1 MVRHVP
7 HDLCTMLVSMTDNAV
22 DIDYARHFLT
32 PGEACAFV
40 VAMLGNVTDSRY
52 GAMVYRASQHADI
65 TDAVRRLIGQI
76 AVATERAGRGR
87 QTSSRW
93 LNVLTDHTDATGPG
107 ITVDVVE
114 VRRGAESCMYVTVA
128 SDDYVPSRRIALGHD
143 IVYRTSGVIQAS
155 WTTAPRHHAHGVDLP
170 EFRTRGATRVLELAA
185 HCRECADGLYS
196 EEGEG
201 DLVIDDMVA
210 MYGLHV
216 EDTDTVRTEGVIAYV
231 EWDDERWGWPGHVRG
246 LDPNDDII
254 AGGMPK
260 VLVSQ
265 IAVH

>member
-7 HDLCTMLVSMTDNAV
+7 YSLCTMLVPMTDNAV
-22 DIDYARHFLT
+22 HIDYARHFLT

-52 GAMVYRASQHADI
+52 GALVFKASQHADV

-76 AVATERAGRGR
+76 AVATERADRPR
-87 QTSSRW
+87 QISSRW
-93 LNVLTDHTDATGPG
+93 LNMLTDHVDGAGPG
-107 ITVDVVE
+107 ITVDVAE
-114 VRRGAESCMYVTVA
+114 VRCGAESCMYVTVA

-143 IVYRTSGVIQAS
+143 ITYRTSGVIQAS

-170 EFRTRGATRVLELAA
+170 EFRTRGAARVLELVA

-201 DLVIDDMVA
+201 DLVLDDMVA

-216 EDTDTVRTEGVIAYV
+216 EDTDTVRTEGAIAYV
-231 EWDDERWGWPGHVRG
+231 AWDDERWGWPGHVRG

-254 AGGMPK
+254 AGGMSK
-260 VLVSQ
+260 VLMSQ